1 MALPPPSLGSSS
13 SSSKQVFAHLLIGNT
28 AGYTLDD
35 WINDITQAQ
44 AARIDGFALNVG
56 PQDSYTDNSLTNAYT
71 AAEQRN
77 FKLFISFDYL
87 SAGPWSSPQVIQ
99 KIKSFADSP
108 AQFKV
113 DGKPLVSTFEGV
125 SSAGDWSAIK
135 AAVPIYFVPDW
146 SSVGPGGFSQYLS
159 DVDGAFSWDAWP
171 EGANDMTD
179 VQDKAWKSTLGSKP
193 YMMGVS
199 PWFYTSLPQWKK
211 NWIWR
216 GDSLWHDRWQQV
228 LEVQP
233 EFVEIITWNDYGESH
248 YIGPIRSG
256 GIPTGA
262 QRYVDNMP
270 HDSWRTVLPYYIDA
284 YKCGNTS
291 LPNIPQDKLVFWY
304 RINPSKAGSTGGTTG
319 NNPDYQPALDP
330 AVVAQDKIFIDAIV
344 TAPADVT
351 VQIGSNPP
359 TTVKAT
365 SAGVNFLAVPFNG
378 QTGDSVT
385 FKIVRDGNT
394 VVTAT
399 GNGIT
404 NSCEEGIVNYNAWVG
419 ES

>member
-1 MALPPPSLGSSS
+1 MLTRINLQPPPQINQTLSFQPQLHQAVPQASIRVWPSL
-13 SSSKQVFAHLLIGNT
+13 HLHQGRRRHHQSRFLHISWYFTPPKHLKYISPNQLIRSPQIGNT

-159 DVDGAFSWDAWP
+159 DVDGACRF
-171 EGANDMTD
+171 
-179 VQDKAWKSTLGSKP
+179 
-193 YMMGVS
+193 
-199 PWFYTSLPQWKK
+199 LP
-211 NWIWR
+211 
-216 GDSLWHDRWQQV
+216 
-228 LEVQP
+228 
-233 EFVEIITWNDYGESH
+233 
-248 YIGPIRSG
+248 
-256 GIPTGA
+256 
-262 QRYVDNMP
+262 
-270 HDSWRTVLPYYIDA
+270 
-284 YKCGNTS
+284 
-291 LPNIPQDKLVFWY
+291 
-304 RINPSKAGSTGGTTG
+304 
-319 NNPDYQPALDP
+319 
-330 AVVAQDKIFIDAIV
+330 
-344 TAPADVT
+344 
-351 VQIGSNPP
+351 PP
-359 TTVKAT
+359 TPL
-365 SAGVNFLAVPFNG
+365 FLLLLHLTTHCRV
-378 QTGDSVT
+378 
-385 FKIVRDGNT
+385 I
-394 VVTAT
+394 
-399 GNGIT
+399 
-404 NSCEEGIVNYNAWVG
+404 
-419 ES
+419 